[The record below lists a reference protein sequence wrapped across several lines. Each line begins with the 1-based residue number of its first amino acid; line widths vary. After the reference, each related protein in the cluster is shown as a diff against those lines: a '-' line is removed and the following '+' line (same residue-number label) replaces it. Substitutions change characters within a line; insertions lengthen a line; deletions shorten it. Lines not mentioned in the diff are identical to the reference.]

1 MDKTTTK
8 VRIVFDCS
16 AKTDGVSL
24 NDAIFA
30 GPKLQKDLFDVLIR
44 FRRNPIALAC
54 DIQQTFLQV
63 EIEERDRPYFCLLW
77 RDLDF
82 SREPDVYEF
91 SQVVFGKNS
100 APMEAQFVAQENA
113 RRHQDVYP
121 LVAETVLKST
131 NMDDSIDSVETVQD
145 RM

>member
-24 NDAIFA
+24 NDAICA

-44 FRRNPIALAC
+44 FRRNPMALAC
-54 DIQQTFLQV
+54 DIKEMYLQV
-63 EIEERDRPYFCLLW
+63 QIEEREIVPTFNYYGGTSILAVNLMSE
-77 RDLDF
+77 F
-82 SREPDVYEF
+82 SR
-91 SQVVFGKNS
+91 VVFGKSS

-121 LVAETVLKST
+121 LAAETVLKST
-131 NMDDSIDSVETVQD
+131 
-145 RM
+145 